1 MNNLKYFKNN
11 NFVELIIHCIK
22 LCLLGTNG
30 NYLRFI
36 SFFAVSIL
44 TSIFESL
51 PILIV
56 IPFIGILTNA
66 EKAFDNKLV
75 KILGNL
81 MNIND
86 PDEIMLPITVIFISI
101 ILFSSLMRFLN
112 SLYITKFNA
121 SMGNT
126 ISKTFFKKLVYAP
139 YEFFITKNSS
149 ELLNSSTAE
158 VEKCVFSI
166 QAFLSGINALFITF
180 FILFTVSFINIK
192 ISIYVVL
199 VMGATY
205 LLIAF
210 LKNKQLKR
218 ISRILSISNIKKMKI
233 IQESIL
239 SIRDLILNGNQRT
252 YIRRFNLYNNKREFV
267 LADTYITTVYPKYL
281 VEAIGLSLIGIIA
294 YSLRSYEKID
304 PLPIL
309 AALTFG
315 LQKLLPQIQTLYVSF
330 ANITASFETS
340 KNLFTLISTIEEKN
354 NFPKFNPKMMVKL
367 DSLQLVNVSYKYPST
382 NKFALKNINL
392 NIKRGD
398 KIGIIGETGAG
409 KSTIVELITTLLEP
423 TKGKILFNGLEI
435 SHIKNRNNLMAWRKN
450 ISYVPQFISLND
462 SSVLE
467 NIAFGIPSNE
477 IDIEKAKNCAKTA
490 LIYDHIKTMKEGIFT
505 VIGERG
511 IKLSGGQI
519 QRIGIARALYS
530 ASEVLILDEA
540 TSALDTKTEEKLVK
554 SIAIK
559 NKNLTVIAISHRLST
574 LETYER
580 IVKVENN
587 KITEMDKL

>member
-1 MNNLKYFKNN
+1 MNNLKYNIKNN
-11 NFVELIIHCIK
+11 NFVELINHCIK

-36 SFFAVSIL
+36 SFFVVSIL
-44 TSIFESL
+44 TSFFESL

-56 IPFIGILTNA
+56 IPFLAILTNS

-121 SMGNT
+121 SMEYN
-126 ISKTFFKKLVYAP
+126 IKNFFKVLYAP

-166 QAFLSGINALFITF
+166 QAFLSGIIALFITF

-281 VEAIGLSLIGIIA
+281 VEAIGLSLIGVIA

-309 AALTFG
+309 AALTLG
-315 LQKLLPQIQTLYVSF
+315 LQKLLPQIQNIYISF
-330 ANITASFETS
+330 INITSFKS
-340 KNLFTLISTIEEKN
+340 KI
-354 NFPKFNPKMMVKL
+354 
-367 DSLQLVNVSYKYPST
+367 
-382 NKFALKNINL
+382 
-392 NIKRGD
+392 
-398 KIGIIGETGAG
+398 
-409 KSTIVELITTLLEP
+409 
-423 TKGKILFNGLEI
+423 
-435 SHIKNRNNLMAWRKN
+435 
-450 ISYVPQFISLND
+450 YV
-462 SSVLE
+462 
-467 NIAFGIPSNE
+467 
-477 IDIEKAKNCAKTA
+477 
-490 LIYDHIKTMKEGIFT
+490 H
-505 VIGERG
+505 
-511 IKLSGGQI
+511 
-519 QRIGIARALYS
+519 
-530 ASEVLILDEA
+530 
-540 TSALDTKTEEKLVK
+540 
-554 SIAIK
+554 
-559 NKNLTVIAISHRLST
+559 
-574 LETYER
+574 
-580 IVKVENN
+580 
-587 KITEMDKL
+587 